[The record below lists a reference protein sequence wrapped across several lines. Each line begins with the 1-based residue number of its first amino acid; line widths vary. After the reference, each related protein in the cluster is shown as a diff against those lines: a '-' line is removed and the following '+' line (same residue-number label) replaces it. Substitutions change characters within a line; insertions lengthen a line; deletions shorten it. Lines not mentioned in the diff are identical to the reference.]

1 MQRGSIPAWQWLI
14 LFLVFSGAFL
24 FGWLA
29 WQSFQQ
35 ELQSGSLIEALLLQI
50 DVSGKPG
57 TYNHGS
63 KESTLFRPT
72 LLPSSTPTLT
82 FTPTITSSPTFTLT
96 PSATPTL
103 TSTPTP
109 TPTSTPEWTNTPDLP
124 PSSSSIQGF
133 IGYTQS
139 YALSCESRSAV
150 DLAAFFGLSISE
162 VDFQAGLPISDDP
175 DLGFVGVPWGLPG
188 QIPPYSYGVHA
199 APVAALLRAYG
210 LPARDHVDLSFETIQ
225 REIAAGHPVMVWVIT
240 GLSSGYTVEYT
251 VPSSGRVTRV
261 AYNEHTMIVIGYS
274 ETMVTVQDGAWAY
287 SVSKEQFL
295 RSWSSLG
302 NMAITVEK

>member
-1 MQRGSIPAWQWLI
+1 M
-14 LFLVFSGAFL
+14 

-29 WQSFQQ
+29 WQSFQK
-35 ELQSGSLIEALLLQI
+35 EFQSRTIIESLPIQFG
-50 DVSGKPG
+50 VSRKPG
-57 TYNHGS
+57 TDNHGS

-72 LLPSSTPTLT
+72 LLPSSTPTSI

-96 PSATPTL
+96 PSASPTL
-103 TSTPTP
+103 TATPTP
-109 TPTSTPEWTNTPDLP
+109 TPTNTPVWTDTPDLP

-133 IGYTQS
+133 LGYTQS

-150 DLAAFFGLSISE
+150 DLAAFFDLSIPE

-210 LPARDHVDLSFETIQ
+210 LPAREHHDLSFETIQ
-225 REIAAGHPVMVWVIT
+225 REIAAGRPVMVWVIT
-240 GLSSGYTVEYT
+240 GLSSGYPVDYT

-261 AYNEHTMIVIGYS
+261 AYNEHTMVVIGYS
-274 ETMVTVQDGAWAY
+274 ETTVTVQDGAWAY